1 MAEERKR
8 PDQQLEAVEGFES
21 SLLNQIDD
29 SGNGLRDS
37 VILVDHQDVQSIN
50 SSQEQIPG
58 RGSGFG
64 DQPGQNQ
71 MKD

>member
-37 VILVDHQDVQSIN
+37 VILVDHQDVQSIS
-50 SSQEQIPG
+50 SSQE
-58 RGSGFG
+58 
-64 DQPGQNQ
+64 
-71 MKD
+71 